1 MFIQSRS
8 LGGGGGDWQESVAL
22 KKKKSVWSWG
32 AEVDWGS
39 EMLGPKARLTSPAK
53 AGPDHQTS
61 GKGAPLKVG

>member
-8 LGGGGGDWQESVAL
+8 LGGGGRGLAGKCST